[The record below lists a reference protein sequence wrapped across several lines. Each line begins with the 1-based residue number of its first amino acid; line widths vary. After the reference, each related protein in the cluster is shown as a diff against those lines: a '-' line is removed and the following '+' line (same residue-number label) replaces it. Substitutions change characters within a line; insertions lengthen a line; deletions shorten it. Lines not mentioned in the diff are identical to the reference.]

1 MAHNFV
7 LEPNGERFCS
17 ACGALSREA
26 DKNCPHP
33 TRNECKSISFI
44 FIFIQVYGT
53 YHSFLQYHF
62 LGKLYISSLLCRV
75 VPYQL

>member
-26 DKNCPHP
+26 DQNCPHP
-33 TRNECKSISFI
+33 TRNECKFTS
-44 FIFIQVYGT
+44 
-53 YHSFLQYHF
+53 
-62 LGKLYISSLLCRV
+62 
-75 VPYQL
+75 